1 MENKQIRYLN
11 LLANNYPTKEAVI
24 EEIINLKMILSMP
37 KGTEYFI
44 SDIHGEDVK
53 FRRILNNCSGVI
65 QDKIETIFKDLS
77 KEKQAALKMLI
88 YEPEKTIISIDK
100 AEYYHENLIYL
111 VILAKELSAKYTR
124 SKLKKMFNQRYDYLL
139 DELLNGQNI
148 KDENQ
153 YLEIIEI
160 LSTVDK
166 CGSFLIELCNLIK
179 KLAVDTLHILGD
191 LYDRGPRGDKVVEM
205 LKEYHSVDIQWG
217 NHDILMIG
225 AAAGNLCCMAMVV
238 LNAFKYD
245 GLEMLENGYGISL
258 KNVFKAAQILYPDLS
273 TRKACQKVMAIIMF
287 KLEGQIIL
295 KHPEYQLDDKLYLDK
310 IKEDKIR
317 INDQEYLLKDTDF
330 PTVDGN
336 DPYQLNELEKDLIQD
351 LEKRFKHSE
360 RLHDHTKFLL
370 NHGSVYKICNNN
382 LLFHGCIPLDF
393 KGQFITI
400 NLNKKDL
407 KGKEY
412 LDYLDHQVRMGYL
425 ENNEN
430 AIDLYWFLW
439 SGRLSP
445 FCGRDLKHFIRMFVD
460 DKQLEIEK
468 SNAYY
473 GYLDDENVCTM
484 ILNEFSLTDGHII
497 NGHTPVKIKDGQ
509 SPSKANGKLLVID
522 GGFSPKYYNQ
532 TGNSGYTL
540 ISDSYG
546 LVLRSHCHEISWQ
559 TTLKDE
565 VIEKYT
571 HRLLIRDCDNG
582 KEISQTLIEL
592 EMLLQAYR
600 NGIILENKNYYLK

>member
-1 MENKQIRYLN
+1 METKQIRYLN
-11 LLANNYPTKEAVI
+11 LLANNYPTKEVVI

-77 KEKQAALKMLI
+77 KEKQTALKMLI

-124 SKLKKMFNQRYDYLL
+124 SRLKRMFNQSYSYLL
-139 DELLNGQNI
+139 DELLNGQNF
-148 KDENQ
+148 KDEQQ

-217 NHDILMIG
+217 NHDVLMIG
-225 AAAGNLCCMAMVV
+225 AAANNLCCMAMVV

-245 GLEMLENGYGISL
+245 SLEMLENGYGISL
-258 KNVFKAAQILYPDLS
+258 KNVFKTAQIIYPNLPIK
-273 TRKACQKVMAIIMF
+273 KACQKLMAIIMF
-287 KLEGQIIL
+287 KLEGQLII
-295 KHPEYQLDDKLYLDK
+295 KHPEYQLNDKLYLDK
-310 IKEDKIR
+310 IIGDKI
-317 INDQEYLLKDTDF
+317 IIDDQEYLLKDAF
-330 PTVDGN
+330 LPTIDSN
-336 DPYQLNELEKDLIQD
+336 DPYQLNELETALVQD
-351 LEKRFKHSE
+351 LDTRFKHSE
-360 RLHDHTKFLL
+360 KLHNHIKFLL
-370 NHGSVYKICNNN
+370 NHGSIYKISNNN

-393 KGQFITI
+393 KGQFVEVK
-400 NLNKKDL
+400 LNNQVL
-407 KGKEY
+407 KGKGY
-412 LDYLDHQVRMGYL
+412 LDYLEHQVRMGYL
-425 ENNEN
+425 EKNQA

-445 FCGRDLKHFIRMFVD
+445 FCGRDLKHFIRMFVAD
-460 DKQLEIEK
+460 ESLGIEK

-473 GYLDDENVCTM
+473 GYLNDEQVCQM
-484 ILNEFSLTDGHII
+484 ILNEFSLTTGHII

-509 SPSKANGKLLVID
+509 SPVKANGKLLVID
-522 GGFSPKYYNQ
+522 GGFSPKYYDQ

-546 LVLRSHCHEISWQ
+546 MVLRSHCHEISWQ

-565 VIEKYT
+565 VIEKYS

-582 KEISQTLIEL
+582 KDIIQTLKEL
-592 EMLLQAYR
+592 ELLLQAYR
-600 NGIILENKNYYLK
+600 DGTLLENKHY